1 MNVEI
6 ASLDITHIL
15 DAGLWLTN
23 TPMQLATEDENFRQ
37 KLLNNISEQL
47 ATINQSNEIH
57 QYTGMN
63 TQRLIHLSAMMEEEI
78 LWGQKPNATMVTLYC
93 ATVITFIILII
104 FNTWGFMKL
113 RCLELKIQKLS
124 KQLCDHEKA
133 VEEIENAKTTAEL
146 TV

>member
-63 TQRLIHLSAMMEEEI
+63 TKRLKHLSAMIEEE
-78 LWGQKPNATMVTLYC
+78 LSWGQKPNAVMIMLYC
-93 ATVITFIILII
+93 VTASTLITLII
-104 FNTWGFMKL
+104 TLPLGIMKL
-113 RCLELKIQKLS
+113 RYLESKIHKLS

-133 VEEIENAKTTAEL
+133 VEELETEEA